1 MIIHCNNCS
10 KNFDIDSSLIP
21 DKGRLLQCSACNH
34 KWFFKKAIAD
44 IRVSETKVKDIM
56 KEQKSFKEDSI
67 LEESNSPKTIEL
79 LDRVNNNS
87 SIVEDVSIKD
97 LIKKH
102 EIKDDDNKPNI
113 NTIKKNYSVLSLIV
127 VFIISFIAV
136 IIILDTFQKPINSI
150 VPNIDFFLY
159 SLYET
164 INDIF
169 LFFRDLI

>member
-34 KWFFKKAIAD
+34 KWFFKRAIVD
-44 IRVSETKVKDIM
+44 IRVSETKVKDIV
-56 KEQKSFKEDSI
+56 KEQKSFKEDTI
-67 LEESNSPKTIEL
+67 LEEPNSPKTIEL

-87 SIVEDVSIKD
+87 SIVEDVSIKG

-113 NTIKKNYSVLSLIV
+113 NTIKKKYSVLSLII

-136 IIILDTFQKPINSI
+136 IIILDQ
-150 VPNIDFFLY
+150 V
-159 SLYET
+159 
-164 INDIF
+164 
-169 LFFRDLI
+169 